1 MGREN
6 QQKKCETTKQA
17 IIDTT
22 LEIVKEKGFNEV
34 SIRKIATKMGYSTG
48 VIYYH
53 FKDKLDIID
62 TIHKQ
67 ANIEIEKIVK
77 TSYREE
83 LGCLDNIKNIF
94 HNIMLLAVN
103 EKDMFDL
110 IVMDKYSVRKE
121 SISKW
126 VLYIE
131 EELNK
136 AIKKDEI
143 KNINTHETSFCIWSS
158 YLGFHYMLGKEK
170 NINLKEAEK
179 LFNTMSILLL
189 EDLKKDKGL
198 IE

>member
-1 MGREN
+1 MGREI

-77 TSYREE
+77 TSYKEE

-136 AIKKDEI
+136 AIKKGEI

-158 YLGFHYMLGKEK
+158 YLGFHYMLGKDK

-189 EDLKKDKGL
+189 EGLKKEKGL
-198 IE
+198 SE